1 VYLVVGYYTMV
12 DAEIVEG
19 AAKALKASARLDL
32 PVTATLAAVG
42 IMPLGGIADPG
53 VKSGKSYQQGIERS
67 FVAPGEQICAVQ
79 YRKLSFKW
87 FSSRDADRAFLEKE
101 HRWKMYSNIRGQE
114 IGTNDVVEVDLQ
126 DELELE
132 GDRENYTSEAEGQF
146 LF

>member
-19 AAKALKASARLDL
+19 AAKALEASARLDL

-53 VKSGKSYQQGIERS
+53 VKSGNGYQQGIERS

-87 FSSRDADRAFLEKE
+87 FSSRDVDRAFLEKE

-114 IGTNDVVEVDLQ
+114 VGMNDIVEVDLQ

-132 GDRENYTSEAEGQF
+132 GDHEKYTSEAEGQF